1 LFFGFLNEALLEDL
15 NENNSWKERSNAIE
29 AMESKL
35 NATLQNEKKVDFLPY
50 ATNFIGFIST
60 MIQDINFKIALTVIK
75 MIAKL
80 LSLNSINIKKHQL

>member
-75 MIAKL
+75 MISKL